1 VACRQMRS
9 ARQGWA
15 AATFRALAARRTE
28 WRGTVKPGRRVADP
42 WNCSLKPVP
51 DPAVRLVPETGLPG
65 EALRSC
71 FTHLAAVREL
81 GEGAVVVTR
90 TDDVH
95 DVRRLLS
102 PCRAARLLVLVTDRC
117 PSGVVVA
124 VLAAGGAVC
133 AAPTRRRCT
142 LTCWRWCA
150 GSPSA
155 TTRRGRSR
163 LGPRGGRPMTLLEP
177 DAVDV
182 PTVRVACAA
191 VASVSCAPRPP
202 AGRCRRWSSSRHRSR
217 RRRAAV
223 PAAALRLQRLLG
235 RDGAASSW
243 SGLLRCLSC
252 SGASCNGHFAP
263 SPRSSCADPAVSR
276 ACS

>member
-1 VACRQMRS
+1 VWRTRGTARSSPYQTPRSDSFPRPACR
-9 ARQGWA
+9 
-15 AATFRALAARRTE
+15 
-28 WRGTVKPGRRVADP
+28 GRPCGVASP
-42 WNCSLKPVP
+42 TW
-51 DPAVRLVPETGLPG
+51 LP
-65 EALRSC
+65 
-71 FTHLAAVREL
+71 VREL
-81 GEGAVVVTR
+81 GEAAVVVTR
-90 TDDVH
+90 KDDVH

-117 PSGVVVA
+117 PSTVVVA
-124 VLAAGGAVC
+124 VLEAGGAVC

-142 LTCWRWCA
+142 LACWRWCA

-163 LGPRGGRPMTLLEP
+163 PGSSAGGRPMTLLEP

-252 SGASCNGHFAP
+252 GGASCNGHFAP